1 MLRKTLTSFIFAL
14 LLCIP
19 GFAQSNEIGVVIGTT
34 LAPDNTPPAG
44 IGACPVTNPFC
55 GQTLHTESGITY
67 EGVLAHRIANAHIA
81 ELYLEFPVVGSSDRD
96 IRQGVFV
103 RNFSS
108 IFFTP
113 GLKLKLNTPLLSPFL
128 SIGGGF
134 AHFSPSTNGGTLPDQ
149 SSTQGA
155 FQVGGGVDLGTP
167 IPHLGLRG
175 EVREFYTGKPDFS
188 SNPHNIFVGGGIVLH
203 F

>member
-1 MLRKTLTSFIFAL
+1 MLKKTLMGFTFAFL
-14 LLCIP
+14 LSTP
-19 GFAQSNEIGVVIGTT
+19 SFAQSNELGVLFGTT
-34 LAPDNTPPAG
+34 LAPDTTPPIG

-55 GQTLHTESGITY
+55 GQTLHTGSGITY
-67 EGVLAHRIANAHIA
+67 EGVLAHRLANVHIA
-81 ELYLEFPVVGSSDRD
+81 SLYLELPVVGSSDRD

-113 GLKLKLNTPLLSPFL
+113 GLKLKLNTPVLKPFL
-128 SIGGGF
+128 SVGGGL
-134 AHFSPSTNGGTLPDQ
+134 AHFSPSTNGGTFPDQ
-149 SSTQGA
+149 SSTEGA
-155 FQVGGGVDLGTP
+155 FQVGGGIDLGLP

>member
-1 MLRKTLTSFIFAL
+1 LLKQTLMGFIFAVL
-14 LLCIP
+14 LLSIP
-19 GFAQSNEIGVVIGTT
+19 CFAQSNELGVLFGST
-34 LAPDNTPPAG
+34 LAPDATPS
-44 IGACPVTNPFC
+44 IGVATCVIGGNCTTPIKT
-55 GQTLHTESGITY
+55 HSGITY
-67 EGVLAHRIANAHIA
+67 EGVFAHRVFNAHVA
-81 ELYLEFPVVGSSDRD
+81 SVYVEFPIVGSSDRN

-113 GLKLKLNTPLLSPFL
+113 GLKLKLSVPVLSPFV
-128 SIGGGF
+128 SVGGGF

-149 SSTQGA
+149 TSTEGA
-155 FQVGGGVDLGTP
+155 FQVGGGVDLNVL
-167 IPHLGLRG
+167 PHIALRG

-188 SNPHNIFVGGGIVLH
+188 SNPHNIFVGGGLVLH

>member
-1 MLRKTLTSFIFAL
+1 MLRKTLMSFICAFL
-14 LLCIP
+14 LSIP
-19 GFAQSNEIGVVIGTT
+19 GFAQSNELGVLFGTT
-34 LAPDNTPPAG
+34 LSPDTTPPLG
-44 IGACPVTNPFC
+44 VGTCTVINPFC
-55 GQTLHTESGITY
+55 GQTLHTNTGITY
-67 EGVLAHRIANAHIA
+67 EGVLAHRIANARIA
-81 ELYLEFPVVGSSDRD
+81 ALYLEFPIVGSSDRN
-96 IRQGVFV
+96 IRQGNFV
-103 RNFSS
+103 QNFSS

-113 GLKLKLNTPLLSPFL
+113 GLKLKLNTPVLKPFL
-128 SIGGGF
+128 SVGGGF

-167 IPHLGLRG
+167 IPHLGFRG

>member
-81 ELYLEFPVVGSSDRD
+81 ELYLEFPVVGSSGVLTVRSPTSGRWCPARCRS
-96 IRQGVFV
+96 ILEAGSRQAV
-103 RNFSS
+103 
-108 IFFTP
+108 
-113 GLKLKLNTPLLSPFL
+113 
-128 SIGGGF
+128 
-134 AHFSPSTNGGTLPDQ
+134 
-149 SSTQGA
+149 
-155 FQVGGGVDLGTP
+155 
-167 IPHLGLRG
+167 
-175 EVREFYTGKPDFS
+175 
-188 SNPHNIFVGGGIVLH
+188 
-203 F
+203 